1 MAELTFY
8 PDADPE
14 LTSVDGFAYRSLT
27 PGETWANILAGAGIY
42 AIDDSSPLYCPYMR
56 SYTSTDKWRTNG
68 RAPLLFDTSL
78 LLPSYS
84 LKSAQLKI
92 YVGELRDDAG
102 WKPDLVCVSS
112 NPASNTAVIPADY
125 QAFGSIPLSS
135 VLAYDSIV
143 LKTYNVLQLNAA
155 GLAAIVK
162 GGITKL
168 GLRNSNYDI
177 SGSAPLWASDKRS
190 WFAILTAD
198 YVEGSPPALVVTY
211 QQIVVPTVTTNPATD
226 IKATSATLKGTLVD
240 DGGEACDCNF
250 EWGETDA
257 YEHGA
262 TSPQSKTTGEDFSQA
277 ITGLLPNRTYHFRAK
292 VTNSAGTG
300 YGDDRAFKT
309 TALGSP
315 IVDQLIYQHA
325 ERMAR

>member
-211 QQIVVPTVTTNPATD
+211 QQIVVPTVTTNPVRHRHRFMPYDRLTRPPL
-226 IKATSATLKGTLVD
+226 KAHWLMMAARLAIATLSGVRQTPMNTVP
-240 DGGEACDCNF
+240 
-250 EWGETDA
+250 
-257 YEHGA
+257 H
-262 TSPQSKTTGEDFSQA
+262 
-277 ITGLLPNRTYHFRAK
+277 LPRARQQGK
-292 VTNSAGTG
+292 I
-300 YGDDRAFKT
+300 FLK
-309 TALGSP
+309 L
-315 IVDQLIYQHA
+315 
-325 ERMAR
+325 